1 MNYQGAKTKAQMMAN
16 LWGVN
21 HVIVNV
27 NGNYH
32 VYKES
37 EYKESYLELVEPV
50 KEVVE
55 EVKETKKKGKQ
66 NQVVEPNE
74 DL

>member
-37 EYKESYLELVEPV
+37 EYKENYLELVEPAKEIV
-50 KEVVE
+50 KEV
-55 EVKETKKKGKQ
+55 KKKNKQ
-66 NQVVEPNE
+66 NQAIEPSE